1 MFFDGIGSFQ
11 KYNFKIR
18 HFWRMRKVLIVE
30 DDKFLSAIFAL
41 FIKDMGHEL
50 AGRCQSGPEA
60 LEKCREVKPDVVL
73 MDIHLEGDM
82 DGIQTAEKIQR
93 EMEIPVI
100 FVSSDTSTTVV
111 ERAIVS
117 NSYGYLVKP
126 VQKKELA
133 ISIDLAYY
141 KHRAVLDQKRREESF
156 RKFLSEAPVPII
168 LLQEGRIQYLNMEA
182 LDLFHTHYIE
192 DMIGLPFLD
201 FVETHSKEELTSFL
215 NNDEGLGKIKQG
227 IHDFR
232 VVGLHGKPLDV
243 ALSGSWVTFN
253 GSRAMQ
259 VILTDITKEKSA
271 VRGNKALRDAL
282 FSGGKGIMILN
293 NEFEI
298 AGITAGFRHTL
309 GLDGSVPSVKD
320 FEMDVPLLQK
330 MLECEDK
337 QVEPLTIQY
346 QQKKYPCSATMI
358 GRIGFDDREIII
370 RLE

>member
-1 MFFDGIGSFQ
+1 MKFI
-11 KYNFKIR
+11 FKIR
-18 HFWRMRKVLIVE
+18 HFWYMRKVLIVE

-60 LEKCREVKPDVVL
+60 LEKCKEVKPDVVL

-93 EMEIPVI
+93 DMEIPVI
-100 FVSSDTSTTVV
+100 FVSSDTSSTVV

-156 RKFLSEAPVPII
+156 RRFLSEAPVPI
-168 LLQEGRIQYLNMEA
+168 LLLREGCIQYLNMEA

-192 DMIGLPFLD
+192 DMIGLPFLN
-201 FVETHSKEELTSFL
+201 FVDSHSKDELSSFL
-215 NNDEGLGKIKQG
+215 NNSGELGKIEQG
-227 IHDFR
+227 IHDVR
-232 VVGLHGKPLDV
+232 VIGLHGKPLDV

-282 FSGGKGIMILN
+282 FSGGKGVMIIN
-293 NEFEI
+293 NAFEI
-298 AGITAGFRHTL
+298 AGITAGFRHAL
-309 GLDGSVPSVKD
+309 GIEGEISRAKD
-320 FEMDVPLLQK
+320 LEMELPLLQK
-330 MLECEDK
+330 MLECEDE
-337 QVEPLTIQY
+337 QVEPMTIQY
-346 QQKKYPCSATMI
+346 KQKKYPCTATMI
-358 GRIGFDDREIII
+358 GRVGFDDREIIV

>member
-1 MFFDGIGSFQ
+1 
-11 KYNFKIR
+11 
-18 HFWRMRKVLIVE
+18 MRKVLIVE

-60 LEKCREVKPDVVL
+60 LEKCNEVKPDVVL

-82 DGIQTAEKIQR
+82 DGIQTAERIQR
-93 EMEIPVI
+93 DLEIPVI
-100 FVSSDTSTTVV
+100 FVSSDTSSTVV

-141 KHRAVLDQKRREESF
+141 KHKAVLDQKRREESF
-156 RKFLSEAPVPII
+156 RKFLAEAPVPII
-168 LLQEGRIQYLNMEA
+168 LLHEGRIQYLNMEA
-182 LDLFHTHYIE
+182 LDLFHTHYME

-201 FVETHSKEELTSFL
+201 FVEAYSRDELTTFL
-215 NNDEGLGKIKQG
+215 NNDEALGKIKQG
-227 IHDFR
+227 INDVR
-232 VVGLHGKPLDV
+232 VIGLHGKPLDV

-253 GSRAMQ
+253 GKRSMQ

-271 VRGNKALRDAL
+271 VRGSKVLRDAL
-282 FSGGKGIMILN
+282 FSGGKGVMILKYTL
-293 NEFEI
+293 EI
-298 AGITAGFRHTL
+298 AGISAGFRNYL
-309 GLDGSVPSVKD
+309 GIEGEIPSFKD
-320 FEMDVPLLQK
+320 FHLDVALLQK
-330 MLECEDK
+330 MIDCEED
-337 QVEPLTIQY
+337 QVVESLTIQY
-346 QQKKYPCSATMI
+346 NKKSINCTATTI
-358 GRIGFDDREIII
+358 GRKSCDDREIII